1 MRSVP
6 LSSIVT
12 VGNELLHGFT
22 LDTNSSWLA
31 TRLYRLGYPVR
42 RIVIV
47 GDVISDIVEAVQA
60 EISRLDSTRIFAC
73 GGLGPTPDDRT
84 YAALAVALGRPLIYH
99 RPTGAQMQSL
109 MFSRGMAA
117 RRGTAELNAGNRR
130 MATIPEGAV
139 VLRNGP
145 GMAPGLAFD
154 LGPDRYLFALPG
166 PPHELQSVFTQWIE
180 PGYLRGG
187 QTPVVREL
195 HYQAAPESAFHDAML
210 RLEREHPTV
219 SIGSYPHAGRGELI
233 IRVEG
238 DDAIIVDA
246 VVTDLQAQV
255 ARYQP
260 IAIT

>member
-1 MRSVP
+1 MRSMP
-6 LSSIVT
+6 LSSILT
-12 VGNELLHGFT
+12 IGNELIHGFT
-22 LDTNSSWLA
+22 ADTNSSWLA
-31 TRLYRLGYPVR
+31 ARLHRLGYPVR

-47 GDVISDIVEAVQA
+47 GDVIADIVEAVQT
-60 EISRLDSTRIFAC
+60 EIGRPESSRLFVC

-84 YAALAVALGRPLIYH
+84 YGALAAALGRPLTYH

-130 MATIPEGAV
+130 MATIPEGAA

-145 GMAPGLAFD
+145 GMAPGLVFD

-166 PPHELQSVFTQWIE
+166 PPHELQSVFQQWIE
-180 PGYLRGG
+180 PGYLGG
-187 QTPVVREL
+187 GRSPVVREL
-195 HYQAAPESAFHDAML
+195 HYQLAPESAFHDAML
-210 RLEREHPTV
+210 RLEREHPTL
-219 SIGSYPHAGRGELI
+219 SIGSYPHAERGELI

-238 DDAIIVDA
+238 DDPTVVDA
-246 VVTDLQAQV
+246 AVTDLQAQV

-260 IAIT
+260 VRLI